1 MKCDHINDAIETIHL
16 IFDSFHEMKY
26 DHAQINVMAFTNQI
40 NFVLNEMCISKNIT
54 ASINF
59 EQIYHQLNQ
68 AQYLEDIETS
78 LVQYLKD
85 SMNIFLEKKEDAKQQ
100 LFVEKIKEY
109 IKLNYSDPNLS
120 SQMLGA
126 YMKLSAKY
134 VMKKFQ
140 DCSGISLTDYI
151 TDIRMRKAATI
162 LKNSNQA
169 ISKVAE
175 QVGIL
180 NENYFYK
187 LFKKTYGCTPR
198 EFSSNCL
205 KDIEKKT

>member
-1 MKCDHINDAIETIHL
+1 
-16 IFDSFHEMKY
+16 
-26 DHAQINVMAFTNQI
+26 MAFTNQI